1 MTRDE
6 YYALLKIAHDQ
17 TDWNDL
23 NSIKAYN
30 EYARELRK
38 QINEEDTTDESV

>member
-6 YYALLKIAHDQ
+6 YYELLKKKHEQ

-23 NSIKAYN
+23 DSIRAYN
-30 EYARELRK
+30 EYARMLR
-38 QINEEDTTDESV
+38 QMLREED

>member
-6 YYALLKIAHDQ
+6 HYALLREKHEQ

-23 NSIKAYN
+23 NSIKEYN
-30 EYARELRK
+30 EYARTLRK
-38 QINEEDTTDESV
+38 QLEQEGKADA